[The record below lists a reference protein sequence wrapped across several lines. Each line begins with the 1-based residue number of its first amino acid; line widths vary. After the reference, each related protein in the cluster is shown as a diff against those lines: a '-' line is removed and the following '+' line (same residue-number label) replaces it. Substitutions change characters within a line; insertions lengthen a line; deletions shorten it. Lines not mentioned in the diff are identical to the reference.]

1 MSLVDQRREALEKR
15 KAEASAKKEEALA
28 EKAKIA
34 AAAKEAKEAEKFA
47 AAQAKE
53 KSKAK
58 VASQAQYNAL
68 WNAHQGLVN
77 AVEKVSTDNFHTDA
91 YLKATEKVE
100 EGEALIEQSLDALKL
115 KISVPSD
122 PIKAYI
128 QSLKHILSEAQKLSG
143 QKKSKK
149 K

>member
-15 KAEASAKKEEALA
+15 KAEAIAKKEEALA
-28 EKAKIA
+28 EKATIA
-34 AAAKEAKEAEKFA
+34 LAAKEAKEAEKYA
-47 AAQAKE
+47 AAEAKE

-77 AVEKVSTDNFHTDA
+77 AVEKVATDNFQTDA

-100 EGEALIEQSLDALKL
+100 EGEALIEQSLDALRL
-115 KISVPSD
+115 NINVPID

-128 QSLKHILSEAQKLSG
+128 QSLKLILSEAQKLGG
-143 QKKSKK
+143 QKRHKK